1 MDRIVAELSESP
13 ATSADDTNTGSGE
26 HHLFFDSSSRRAVA
40 SLERL
45 EFRPRFGGL
54 VLVP

>member
-13 ATSADDTNTGSGE
+13 ATSAADTNTGSGE

-45 EFRPRFGGL
+45 ESRPRFEGL

>member
-1 MDRIVAELSESP
+1 MRVPPLLP
-13 ATSADDTNTGSGE
+13 MVPTLVPVNTT
-26 HHLFFDSSSRRAVA
+26 LFFDSSSRRAVA

-45 EFRPRFGGL
+45 ESRAGFEGL